1 MDFIKINRRFG
12 IITISSVF
20 LLLLAGGFVRST
32 GSGMGC
38 PDWPKCY
45 DKLYPPTH
53 VNQLPIGYQFEYVI
67 KRVEKAK
74 KFSKLIAKLGF
85 KKESESILKDPNL
98 FQPEEFNTTK
108 AWIEYI
114 NRLIGVLSGL
124 FSLVFFV
131 TLFII
136 RKQISRSKFVYG
148 VLGFV
153 LMLFNAWMGSIVVAT
168 NLFPILISIHYVAA
182 YAVLFFF
189 MLSIHQTKLNLE
201 SLSLMKF
208 KYYYLMMGILSI
220 VQVVLGTQLR
230 HFTDEAVA
238 KNILIVNEAVNFSF
252 LGISF
257 TRHWLMALFLIFIS
271 LVPLFVLRKK
281 VERKWQY
288 FNLGLS
294 SVLIVQYF
302 TGVVN
307 LRYNFPLVAQVSHIL
322 FGGLV
327 FGISLY
333 ICISIFKSLSLDRK

>member
-12 IITISSVF
+12 ILTISSVF

-45 DKLYPPTH
+45 DKYYPPTH

-74 KFSKLIAKLGF
+74 RFSKLIAQLGF
-85 KKESESILKDPNL
+85 KKESEQIISDPNL
-98 FQPEEFNTTK
+98 YQPELFNTKK

-131 TLFII
+131 TLFFI
-136 RKQISRSKFVYG
+136 RKHISKAKFIYG
-148 VLGFV
+148 IIGFI
-153 LMLFNAWMGSIVVAT
+153 LMLFNAWLGSIVVAT

-189 MLSIHQTKLNLE
+189 MLSIHRTKLSLE
-201 SLSLMKF
+201 SVSLTRFKF
-208 KYYYLMMGILSI
+208 YYLLMVVLSI
-220 VQVVLGTQLR
+220 VQVVFGTQLR
-230 HFTDEAVA
+230 HYTDEAVN
-238 KNILIVNEAVNFSF
+238 KNILILNDAVNFDF

-257 TRHWLMALFLIFIS
+257 TRHWLMALFLIFVSLIS
-271 LVPLFVLRKK
+271 LFVLRKK
-281 VERKWQY
+281 IEKKWHY
-288 FNLGLS
+288 LNISLS
-294 SVLIVQYF
+294 LLLIVQYF
-302 TGVVN
+302 TGVIN

-333 ICISIFKSLSLDRK
+333 ICISIFKSLTIDRK